1 MQFLKSLQLLI
12 LMETLIIGLS
22 VGIGVSANSNQVY
35 TKADSQKNI
44 SYYTKIK
51 PSSNYPIYQSGPEKT
66 SSDTTKAVANSHQYN
81 QYNGRKI
88 HVTKQAVVQ
97 KTTWI
102 KFSYQHFTGWVNQK
116 ATDVNYRWLNVPLI
130 AQRPELPTGCEIVA
144 TTMMLNFAGAK
155 VTKMQLAKQT
165 PRSRNP
171 NKGFVGSPYSPTGW
185 YIYPKGL
192 LKVVKKYA
200 GSAQNLTGASPA
212 KIKAKINVGHPV
224 VVWVY
229 NVDGFVNHALTVSG
243 YSKTRF
249 YYNDPWTDKK
259 TSMTITQM
267 QQHRSRDGYRA
278 LSY

>member
-1 MQFLKSLQLLI
+1 MHCRVGYYLLI
-12 LMETLIIGLS
+12 LVGSLIGILS
-22 VGIGVSANSNQVY
+22 INAIVH
-35 TKADSQKNI
+35 ADAGQSSQSI
-44 SYYTKIK
+44 TSQQHTDYYTKIK
-51 PSSNYPIYQSGPEKT
+51 SDTSRSYPIYQSNPDQT
-66 SSDTTKAVANSHQYN
+66 STDSTPAIANSH

-88 HVTKQAVVQ
+88 HVTSQ
-97 KTTWI
+97 KVGQTATWV

-200 GSAQNLTGASPA
+200 GSAQDLTGASPA

-229 NVDGFVNHALTVSG
+229 NVDGFVNHALTISG